1 MDLVMTLLV
10 INCGPCVECQYMLRV
25 VDIMLTR
32 FITLHVRTESYGN
45 FRAPR
50 PSVKKQLA

>member
-1 MDLVMTLLV
+1 MTLLV